1 MQYACV
7 AAGWSAHTQAL
18 DVDVKHA
25 DSVAELM
32 RLAAPCPPQPHAYPC
47 AAGINT
53 SSVLVFAESAMLDS
67 EVAQASAGAVRALPL
82 GLFAALVSGDAFARS
97 VGGTRGEGADE
108 SSATDH
114 SAAYHLHNQNLFTDP
129 DLRLVPLPW
138 PTALASSAQHAAWLA
153 QAAVDA
159 WLGIVPFP
167 YILHAHAVV
176 NARSSASF
184 SPNASDAIGANGRQC
199 TLASIHLDHA
209 QYHLKTQQHDKFV
222 EGAWFCIDLSS
233 VCLFSALNLRLKH
246 PARDR
251 IAASFN
257 DIYWK
262 LHQLDRVQLPPM
274 AGCDECAR
282 CRSSACH
289 VTHALRSYA
298 ASDGKRLADLYGH
311 LPGYWLHP
319 GLVIATFEKNVTKWS
334 GARAGRAAG
343 ARCGS
348 DAGRRAAH
356 GPARQGPRHQDDKE
370 AESRWLL
377 LHVPLPSNRAAT
389 HRSRCRQNNRPNPQG
404 RRPVLAGAAAAIR
417 SVARPQVHARA
428 GARCPPALPPAQLKP
443 PPPACRGRNST

>member
-1 MQYACV
+1 M
-7 AAGWSAHTQAL
+7 
-18 DVDVKHA
+18 DVKHA

-32 RLAAPCPPQPHAYPC
+32 RLAAPCPPQQHAYPC
-47 AAGINT
+47 AAGINA

-82 GLFAALVSGDAFARS
+82 GLFAALVSSDAFARS
-97 VGGTRGEGADE
+97 VGGSRGEGADE
-108 SSATDH
+108 SGATDH

-129 DLRLVPLPW
+129 DLWLETLLW
-138 PTALASSAQHAAWLA
+138 PTALASSAQHASWLA

-159 WLGIVPFP
+159 WLSVVPFP

-176 NARSSASF
+176 NACSSASF
-184 SPNASDAIGANGRQC
+184 YASVSNAMNRNGRFC
-199 TLASIHLDHA
+199 TLAALYLDQTLHYSKMNNILHYA
-209 QYHLKTQQHDKFV
+209 DAAWHFV
-222 EGAWFCIDLSS
+222 DFAS
-233 VCLFSALNLRLKH
+233 VCLFSVRTFNFHH
-246 PARDR
+246 PSRDR
-251 IAASFN
+251 IRSHFEPTF
-257 DIYWK
+257 WK
-262 LHQLDRVQLPPM
+262 VVQLDRSPLPEMPGCEKY
-274 AGCDECAR
+274 AGQCDATCTA
-282 CRSSACH
+282 A
-289 VTHALRSYA
+289 HAVRSYA

-319 GLVIATFEKNVTKWS
+319 ALVVATFEKNVTKWS

-377 LHVPLPSNRAAT
+377 LRAPLPSNRAAT
-389 HRSRCRQNNRPNPQG
+389 HRGRCRQNNRPNPQG

-417 SVARPQVHARA
+417 SVARPQVHAGP
-428 GARCPPALPPAQLKP
+428 GARCPPALPPALLKP

>member
-1 MQYACV
+1 MVAVPAARLTRAQYACV

-47 AAGINT
+47 AAGINA
-53 SSVLVFAESAMLDS
+53 SAVLVFAESAMLDS

-82 GLFAALVSGDAFARS
+82 GLFAVLVPSDAFARS

-129 DLRLVPLPW
+129 DLRLETLLW
-138 PTALASSAQHAAWLA
+138 PAALASSAQHAAWLV

-159 WLGIVPFP
+159 WLSVVPFP
-167 YILHAHAVV
+167 YMLQAHAVV

-209 QYHLKTQQHDKFV
+209 QYRLKTQQHDKFAAD
-222 EGAWFCIDLSS
+222 AWFYIDLSS

-262 LHQLDRVQLPPM
+262 LHQLDRVPLPPM

-282 CRSSACH
+282 
-289 VTHALRSYA
+289 
-298 ASDGKRLADLYGH
+298 
-311 LPGYWLHP
+311 
-319 GLVIATFEKNVTKWS
+319 
-334 GARAGRAAG
+334 
-343 ARCGS
+343 
-348 DAGRRAAH
+348 
-356 GPARQGPRHQDDKE
+356 
-370 AESRWLL
+370 
-377 LHVPLPSNRAAT
+377 
-389 HRSRCRQNNRPNPQG
+389 SRCILANPRRVSRDSHFEQIRGHRRQAPSGFVREPAGLLDASGLG
-404 RRPVLAGAAAAIR
+404 RGDL
-417 SVARPQVHARA
+417 
-428 GARCPPALPPAQLKP
+428 
-443 PPPACRGRNST
+443 